1 MSRLGEVIKNKN
13 KVEKLRRTRRR
24 NEIARLRAQTAFK
37 ARLYDE
43 LKHVDILLDDENIDA
58 VIITVPEAMQSPFGT
73 ALYSED
79 LVDYDISQV
88 EGTADK
94 FYVRKKYIAF

>member
-1 MSRLGEVIKNKN
+1 MSRLSEVIKNKN
-13 KVEKLRRTRRR
+13 RVEKLRRNKRK
-24 NEIARLRAQTAFK
+24 NEIAKLRNQTAFK

-43 LKHVDILLDDENIDA
+43 LKHVDILLDDESIKA
-58 VIITVPEAMQSPFGT
+58 VIITVPEAMQSSFGT

-79 LVDYDISQV
+79 LVDYEITQV

-94 FYVRKKYIAF
+94 FYVRKKYISL

>member
-1 MSRLGEVIKNKN
+1 MSRLTEVIKNKN
-13 KVEKLRRTRRR
+13 KVEKLRRNRRR
-24 NEIARLRAQTAFK
+24 NEITRLRAQTAFK

-43 LKHVDILLDDENIDA
+43 LKHVDILLDDENIEA
-58 VIITVPEAMQSPFGT
+58 VIIEVPDTMQSAFGN

-79 LVDYDISQV
+79 LVDYEITQV
-88 EGTADK
+88 EDAANK

>member
-13 KVEKLRRTRRR
+13 KLEKASRNRRKR
-24 NEIARLRAQTAFK
+24 EIARLRAQTAFK

-43 LKHVDILLDDENIDA
+43 LKHVDILLDDDNIKA
-58 VIITVPEAMQSPFGT
+58 VIITVPEAMQSSFGT

-79 LVDYDISQV
+79 LVDYEITQV

-94 FYVRKKYIAF
+94 FYVRKKFIAF